1 MSVLFSRPSF
11 LSSFLYNSCMKIHIV
26 LSLDFLKLAVITL
39 LVLSHNHVT
48 WKAFLKRNS
57 DGALLLENSPKTE
70 GMRRILH
77 KRRKW
82 GEPPVLGGRKE
93 YSTWEATAEL
103 SLLKRNSSG
112 ILFLVDSTRGG
123 NEEDSPFSEE
133 KRSPPLEEDKIKVE

>member
-1 MSVLFSRPSF
+1 MRVFNHHFYITHVWIYMLSYQWTFWNWQSKPRSIGPTTMSRDY
-11 LSSFLYNSCMKIHIV
+11 LS
-26 LSLDFLKLAVITL
+26 
-39 LVLSHNHVT
+39 
-48 WKAFLKRNS
+48 LKRNS
-57 DGALLLENSPKTE
+57 DGAPILENSSQTE